1 MNPPIPPFWWALLG
15 TTGLL
20 GLGLLLGHQLSTRV
34 PEVGILEPIQALPAE
49 RLEVVRLQR
58 GQTFGAVLQDASVGW
73 SEQNALLLAFR
84 EQANPRRM
92 QDGTRITFRY
102 VPEPEEDWLRGVD
115 VTLNRDETVRLIR
128 DEVGWSADLVRTPVW
143 VDTLMVSGVI
153 RDILWNAVLE
163 NPDLSHLTRGDRDG
177 LVSRL
182 DQIFQWQVDFSR
194 QVQTGDTYRLVME
207 REVRPDRSMRSSRLL
222 AVEYVNRG
230 TPYRAIWFDPEED
243 GQGTFFD
250 EDGKSVRR
258 AFLLK
263 PIELARIS
271 SRFSTGRLHPV
282 HNIVRP
288 HRGVDFA
295 APTGTPI
302 MATGDGVVVFAGW
315 RGELGNLVEIR
326 HPNGWLTRYGHM
338 SRFEPGIRVG
348 TRVRQGQIIGR
359 VGMTGVATGPHC
371 HYEMVR
377 PDGRWVDPLSIPLPP
392 GDPVPSSAQERWA
405 EESRER
411 LMLLETLPGLP
422 IQTLAKGP
430 EVVVDEDQPDQGGR

>member
-1 MNPPIPPFWWALLG
+1 MSRKIPPSLWVLLGAAGVLGAALLF
-15 TTGLL
+15 
-20 GLGLLLGHQLSTRV
+20 GHRISTRV
-34 PEVGILEPIQALPAE
+34 VEVGLLDPVQALPAE
-49 RLEVVRLQR
+49 RLEVVHLQR
-58 GQTFGAVLQDASVGW
+58 GQTFGSVLQHASVGW

-92 QDGTRITFRY
+92 QDGTRITLRY
-102 VPEPEEDWLRGVD
+102 LPEEGSLRGVD
-115 VTLNRDETVRLIR
+115 VTMTRDETVRLTR

-143 VDTLMVSGVI
+143 TDTLLVSGVI
-153 RDILWNAVLE
+153 RDILWNSVLA
-163 NPDLSHLTRGDRDG
+163 NAALSEVPSGDR
-177 LVSRL
+177 VSVVTWM

-194 QVQTGDTYRLVME
+194 QVQTGDTYRFVLE
-207 REVRPDRSMRSSRLL
+207 REVRPDGSMKSGRLL
-222 AVEYVNRG
+222 AAEYLNRG
-230 TPYRAIWFDPEED
+230 TPYRAIWFDPQND
-243 GQGTFFD
+243 GQGTYYD

-271 SRFSTGRLHPV
+271 SGFSAGRLHPV

-302 MATGDGVVVFAGW
+302 MATGDGVVAFSGW

-338 SRFEPGIRVG
+338 SRFAAGVRTG
-348 TRVRQGQIIGR
+348 TRVRQGQIIGY

-377 PDGRWVDPLSIPLPP
+377 PGGQWVDPLSIPLPP
-392 GDPVPSSAQERWA
+392 GDPVPVSAAGRWA
-405 EESRER
+405 MESQSR
-411 LMLLETLPGLP
+411 LELLETLPGPP
-422 IQTLAKGP
+422 ILKAP
-430 EVVVDEDQPDQGGR
+430 SRVHLVAVEDQPDNGGQ

>member
-1 MNPPIPPFWWALLG
+1 MSRRIPPSLWVLLG
-15 TTGLL
+15 TAGVL
-20 GLGLLLGHQLSTRV
+20 GAALLLGHRVSTRV
-34 PEVGILEPIQALPAE
+34 VEVGVLDPVQALPAE
-49 RLEVVRLQR
+49 RLEVVHLQR
-58 GQTFGAVLQDASVGW
+58 GQTFGSVLQSASVGW

-92 QDGTRITFRY
+92 QDGTRITLRY
-102 VPEPEEDWLRGVD
+102 LPEEGSLRGVD
-115 VTLNRDETVRLIR
+115 VTMTRDETVRLTR
-128 DEVGWSADLVRTPVW
+128 DEVGWSVDLVRTPVW
-143 VDTLMVSGVI
+143 TDTLLVSGVI
-153 RDILWNAVLE
+153 RDILWNAVLANAALSE
-163 NPDLSHLTRGDRDG
+163 LPSPDRASVVTWM
-177 LVSRL
+177 

-194 QVQTGDTYRLVME
+194 QVQTGDTYRFVLE
-207 REVRPDRSMRSSRLL
+207 REVRPDGSMKSGRLL
-222 AVEYVNRG
+222 AAEYLNRG
-230 TPYRAIWFDPEED
+230 TPYRAIWFDPQND
-243 GQGTFFD
+243 GQGTYYD

-271 SRFSTGRLHPV
+271 SGFSAGRLHPV

-302 MATGDGVVVFAGW
+302 MATGDGVVAFAGW

-338 SRFEPGIRVG
+338 SRFAAGVRTG
-348 TRVRQGQIIGR
+348 TRVRQGQIIGY

-377 PDGRWVDPLSIPLPP
+377 PGGQWVDPLSIPLPP
-392 GDPVPSSAQERWA
+392 GDPVPASAVGRWA
-405 EESRER
+405 LESQSR
-411 LMLLETLPGLP
+411 LELLETLPGPP
-422 IQTLAKGP
+422 ILKAP
-430 EVVVDEDQPDQGGR
+430 SRVDLVAVEDQPDNGGQ